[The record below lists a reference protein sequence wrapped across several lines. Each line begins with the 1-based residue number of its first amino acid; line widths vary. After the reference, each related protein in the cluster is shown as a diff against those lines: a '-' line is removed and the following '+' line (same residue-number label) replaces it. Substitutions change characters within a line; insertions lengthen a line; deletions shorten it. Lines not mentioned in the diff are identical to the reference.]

1 MSPTENPLSEFD
13 QLSELFANGLNLYL
27 AWAKQKGYSPNEFY
41 VLYYVCMAGEC
52 TQKDIGEEWSIPKQT
67 ISVVCKNL
75 LDKGWLKYSE
85 NSKDKRE
92 KTLSLTE
99 LGESFVLPMVEELT
113 AIEQR
118 TAQAFGTAEF
128 GKLLSDLVRLQRL
141 FAQNLGQLT

>member
-13 QLSELFANGLNLYL
+13 QLSELFTNGLNLYL

-41 VLYYVCMAGEC
+41 VLYYVGMAGEC
-52 TQKDIGEEWSIPKQT
+52 TQKDISEEWSIPKQT